1 MPQGPSKKQVT
12 TRQIRSICKALRTE
26 APTRH
31 PVRVRIVDLPSESD
45 YGSCEYHE
53 WTKPPYFLIRLR
65 RGMDHDL
72 AFFVL
77 THEWAHAVA
86 WFRCEEDHDRVW
98 GEAYSRC
105 WRAVSGCR

>member
-1 MPQGPSKKQVT
+1 MRRGSTKKQVT
-12 TRQIRSICKALRTE
+12 TRQIRAICRALRSE
-26 APTRH
+26 APPRYA
-31 PVRVRIVDLPSESD
+31 VRVRLVEIAEEGD
-45 YGSCEYHE
+45 YGSCEYRD
-53 WTKPPYFLIRLR
+53 WTKPPHFLIRLR

-77 THEWAHAVA
+77 THEWAHALS
-86 WFRCEEDHDRVW
+86 WFMCDEDHDKVW